1 MKTVPKCMVQKFAT
15 VLLTVSATL
24 AAGAPTLNAKPRP
37 VKTAVQPTAVIAH
50 LALPGAPV
58 SQLALQE
65 NGSKQYLYIEQSSVE
80 GFAIVDVTKPNQPSV
95 IKRQPWANESS
106 IGRLQLIGA
115 ALGLAEA
122 SEIET
127 VKTVSR
133 AETLKV
139 LDLTDPANPKTI
151 LSFSGVTS
159 TLADDARNL
168 VYIANGDGLWIL
180 KYPPQ
185 QPIFSAPRGCRT
197 EDAFNELASC
207 Q

>member
-1 MKTVPKCMVQKFAT
+1 
-15 VLLTVSATL
+15 
-24 AAGAPTLNAKPRP
+24 
-37 VKTAVQPTAVIAH
+37 
-50 LALPGAPV
+50 
-58 SQLALQE
+58 
-65 NGSKQYLYIEQSSVE
+65 
-80 GFAIVDVTKPNQPSV
+80 
-95 IKRQPWANESS
+95 
-106 IGRLQLIGA
+106 
-115 ALGLAEA
+115 
-122 SEIET
+122 